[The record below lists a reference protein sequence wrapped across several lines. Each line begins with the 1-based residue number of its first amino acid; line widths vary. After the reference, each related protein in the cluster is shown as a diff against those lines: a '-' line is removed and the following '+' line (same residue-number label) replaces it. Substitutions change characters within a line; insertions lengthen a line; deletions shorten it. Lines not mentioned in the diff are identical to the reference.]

1 MNALHRLTLAL
12 AAAATLAT
20 AAPAAA
26 QEAAEEGYAS
36 MAVQNR
42 RYAQRHEFD
51 AHFGVLPLD
60 AFTKG
65 LTLSGSYTFHPT
77 NLFAWEV
84 LHGLKSFHLDTDL
97 REELEQLSV
106 APTPFE
112 VLDWM
117 VTSNLVLK
125 PIYWKGAFLNRSV
138 LHGEVSLVVGGGYGR
153 FSRSGRAVID
163 VGLALRLFAS
173 ETFSVRLDVR
183 HHMFLRDTPFSGGGL
198 DHELWIALA
207 FGLGA

>member
-84 LHGLKSFHLDTDL
+84 LHGLKSFHLYDDLVAFLPCTWIPDFFAPGSVWPRPAVLTDL
-97 REELEQLSV
+97 
-106 APTPFE
+106 
-112 VLDWM
+112 
-117 VTSNLVLK
+117 
-125 PIYWKGAFLNRSV
+125 
-138 LHGEVSLVVGGGYGR
+138 
-153 FSRSGRAVID
+153 
-163 VGLALRLFAS
+163 FAQFWS
-173 ETFSVRLDVR
+173 HLLDV
-183 HHMFLRDTPFSGGGL
+183 
-198 DHELWIALA
+198 
-207 FGLGA
+207 